1 MGTGD
6 MENAFK
12 RSLNDPAG
20 FWAKPRKQST
30 GTRSG
35 KVCWTRAGSRF
46 IAGSPAA
53 R

>member
-20 FWAKPRKQST
+20 FWGEAAEAVHWHKKWKSVLD
-30 GTRSG
+30 
-35 KVCWTRAGSRF
+35 KSRQP
-46 IAGSPAA
+46 SY